1 MKITIQR
8 IVMILL
14 FTGFIFSATAQEL
27 EVTGTVYASK
37 DCSPLPTT
45 IVKVKGQNKCV
56 VSDSKGNYRLKAQKG
71 DVLEFS
77 YLGFETFE
85 KEVSDAK
92 IDIFLTEKDNALI
105 SPPIFTTESG
115 TVNGII
121 YDAADKSVIIGAK
134 VRVIETNSS
143 TISDS
148 NGAYWLKADK
158 GQTIE
163 VSYVG
168 YATQKIKVK
177 KAITDVFLKQD
188 VELLEEVVVGFGTQA
203 KSMMVGSAI
212 STRNVFHRR
221 PSIIKPSY
229 PREMSSEEYESFK
242 ENRFLSAVQNPLS
255 TFSLDVDGASY
266 ANIRR
271 MINQG
276 VMPDKDAVRVEE
288 MINYFSYN
296 YPQPKGEHPINIVTE
311 KAVCPWNSKHHV
323 VRIGVKAREIPSE
336 TLPPS
341 NFVFLIDVSG
351 SMFGPNRL
359 PLVKSSMKLLVNNL
373 RAKDRV
379 AIVTYAGS
387 AGEALPS
394 TSGTNKQKIIEA
406 SDNLK
411 AGGSTAGGAG
421 IQLAYKIAEKN
432 FVKGGNNRVILCT
445 DGDFN
450 VGVSSS
456 DQLESLI
463 ETKRKSDVLLTVLGY
478 GMGNYK
484 DNKLQTLAQKGN
496 GNHAYI
502 DNLQEANKVLVNEF
516 GGTMYAVAK
525 DVKLQV
531 EFNPNFV
538 NAYRLIGYETRLLND
553 EDFNDDTKDAG
564 ELGAGH
570 TVTALYEIVPVG
582 VDMPMGSVDKLKYQ
596 QTKSDASLPKF
607 IDSKELLTVKL
618 RYKKPDENLSRKLEV
633 PVLANNAKLNVSPD
647 FNFAMA
653 VAMFGQL
660 LRESDFKANTTYAT
674 VLELARKGLINDPN
688 GYRREF
694 VRLVEAIDHMDK

>member
-1 MKITIQR
+1 MRTKWLR
-8 IVMILL
+8 IAMILL
-14 FTGFIFSATAQEL
+14 MTGVIFSAAAQEM
-27 EVTGTVYASK
+27 EVTGTVYAAK
-37 DCSPLPTT
+37 DHSPLPTT
-45 IVKVKGQNKCV
+45 IVKVKGQKKGV
-56 VSDSKGNYRLKAQKG
+56 ASDSKGNYRLKAQKG

-77 YLGFETFE
+77 YLGFETLE
-85 KEVSDAK
+85 KEVSGAK
-92 IDIFLTEKDNALI
+92 MDVFLTEKDNALI
-105 SPPIFTTESG
+105 SPPIFTTKSG

-121 YDAADKSVIIGAK
+121 YDAADKSVIIGAT
-134 VRVIETNSS
+134 VRVIETNAG
-143 TISDS
+143 TVSDA

-168 YATQKIKVK
+168 YKTQKIKVK
-177 KAITDVFLKQD
+177 NAKTDVLLKQD
-188 VELLEEVVVGFGTQA
+188 VELLEEVVVVAFGTQQQ
-203 KSMMVGSAI
+203 KMMTGSAV
-212 STRNVFHRR
+212 SARNGFHHR
-221 PSIIKPSY
+221 PPVIRPY
-229 PREMSSEEYESFK
+229 PREVNTEEYESFK
-242 ENRFLSAVQNPLS
+242 ENRFLSAVNHPLS
-255 TFSLDVDGASY
+255 TFSLDVDAASY
-266 ANIRR
+266 ANVRR

-276 VMPDKDAVRVEE
+276 QMPDKDAVRVEE

-296 YPQPKGEHPINIVTE
+296 YTQPKGAHPVNIVTE
-311 KAVCPWNSKHHV
+311 KAVCPWNNKHQV

-394 TSGTNKQKIIEA
+394 TSGADKQKIIEA
-406 SDNLK
+406 LDNLQ

-421 IQLAYKIAEKN
+421 IKLAYKIAEKN

-456 DQLESLI
+456 EQLESLI
-463 ETKRKSDVLLTVLGY
+463 ETKRKSGVFLTVLGY

-516 GGTMYAVAK
+516 GSTMYAVAK

-582 VDMPMGSVDKLKYQ
+582 VDVPMGSVDKLKYQ
-596 QTKSDASLPKF
+596 QTKNDTSLPKF
-607 IDSKELLTVKL
+607 TDSKELLTVKL
-618 RYKKPDENLSRKLEV
+618 RYKKPDEDVSKKLEV
-633 PVLANNAKLNVSPD
+633 PVLANSANLNVSPD
-647 FNFAMA
+647 FNFAIA

-660 LRESDFKANTTYAT
+660 LRDSDFKGDATYSK
-674 VLELARKGLINDPN
+674 VLELARKGLTNDPN

-694 VRLVEAIDHMDK
+694 VRLVEAVEQMEK